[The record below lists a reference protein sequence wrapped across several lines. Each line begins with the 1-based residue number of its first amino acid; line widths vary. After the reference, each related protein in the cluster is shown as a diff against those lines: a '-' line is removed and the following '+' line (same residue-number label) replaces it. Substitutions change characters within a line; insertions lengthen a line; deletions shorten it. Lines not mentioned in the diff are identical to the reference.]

1 MATLNTANA
10 SLAGRPAAQLLAERY
25 AISAGEAVKAAI
37 PPEFAAELTRQVA
50 AVRPKVAVEIGMANG
65 LSSLAILA
73 GLPEGSQLI
82 SIDPFQDAQ
91 WGGQGSKLIAQSDR
105 ADSHRLI
112 QDFDYLA
119 LPQLLSEGCEAQF
132 VYIDGMHTFDY
143 VALDAFYADKLLAVG
158 GVIGFNDCGFRSIHK
173 FLKFFRSHRH
183 YQELS
188 SGLAADFRGANSAI
202 TLLRRLEGRSNQ
214 DRYFRKLDAWEP
226 EHNFFR
232 RF

>member
-1 MATLNTANA
+1 MATLNTAKFN
-10 SLAGRPAAQLLAERY
+10 SDRRPAAQLLAERY
-25 AISAGEAVKAAI
+25 ANSAGEAIEAAI
-37 PPEFAAELTRQVA
+37 PPEFAAELTRQVTL
-50 AVRPKVAVEIGMANG
+50 VGPKVAIEIGMANG

-73 GLPEGSQLI
+73 GLPVGSQLI
-82 SIDPFQDAQ
+82 SIDPFQDVK
-91 WGGQGSKLIAQSDR
+91 WDGQGSKLVAQSDR

-119 LPQLLSEGCEAQF
+119 LPQLLREGCEAQF

-143 VALDAFYADKLLAVG
+143 VSLDAFFADKLLAVD

-188 SGLAADFRGANSAI
+188 SELSADFRGANSLI
-202 TLLRRLEGRSNQ
+202 TMLRRLDGRSNQ

>member
-1 MATLNTANA
+1 MAALNAEHSEKTFK
-10 SLAGRPAAQLLAERY
+10 PAAQLLAERY
-25 AISAGEAVKAAI
+25 AQSVGKAIHAAI

-50 AVRPKVAVEIGMANG
+50 ANCPDVVVEIGMANG

-82 SIDPFQDAQ
+82 SIDPFQESQ
-91 WGGQGSKLIAQSDR
+91 WGGQGSKLVAECDR
-105 ADSHRLI
+105 AASHRLI

-119 LPQLLSEGCEAQF
+119 LPQLLKEGCVAQF

-143 VALDAFYADKLLAVG
+143 VTLDAFFADKLLAVG

-173 FLKFFRSHRH
+173 YLKFFRSHRH
-183 YQELS
+183 YEELP
-188 SGLAADFRGANSAI
+188 SGLTADYRGANPLIS
-202 TLLRRLEGRSNQ
+202 LFRRVEGRSNQ
-214 DRYFRKLDAWEP
+214 DRYFRKLDGWEP
-226 EHNFFR
+226 GHNFFK